1 MEYVGMFVLKLAAL
15 TGLGTVGVTT
25 WIVIVLGIVVFAG
38 LLGRLLEHRARKRS
52 ADRIEDRLPK

>member
-15 TGLGTVGVTT
+15 TGIGTVGLTT
-25 WIVIVLGIVVFAG
+25 WIIIVLGIIVFDG

-52 ADRIEDRLPK
+52 ADRIEGRLPK

>member
-15 TGLGTVGVTT
+15 TGIGTVGLTT
-25 WIVIVLGIVVFAG
+25 WIIIVLGIIVFAG

-52 ADRIEDRLPK
+52 ADRIEGRLPK